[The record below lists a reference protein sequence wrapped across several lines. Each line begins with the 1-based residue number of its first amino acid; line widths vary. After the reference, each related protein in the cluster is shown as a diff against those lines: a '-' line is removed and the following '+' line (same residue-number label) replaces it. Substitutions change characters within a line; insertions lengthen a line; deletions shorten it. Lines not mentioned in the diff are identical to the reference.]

1 MTIRSVKRNPNVIQA
16 LCVTAAS
23 VPPETSCSLPAS
35 ASQTLHV
42 CAFGFGPAH
51 GMSERT
57 YVRTS
62 YVSNFLDSKRA
73 SSNCIWGRGWP
84 AERMWPCREVGR
96 QRLPGRCSKLITMST
111 PRHIHGSS
119 SRTASRSGHI
129 AFADPPPPHLP
140 DLVGLGLV
148 ADDVRGHGRRDPG
161 EMNVRTYVRAY

>member
-16 LCVTAAS
+16 LCVTAVS
-23 VPPETSCSLPAS
+23 FPPETSCALPAS

-51 GMSERT
+51 AMSERT
-57 YVRTS
+57 YARL
-62 YVSNFLDSKRA
+62 NFLDSKRA

-96 QRLPGRCSKLITMST
+96 QKLPGRCSKLITMSM
-111 PRHIHGSS
+111 PRHVLGTS

-129 AFADPPPPHLP
+129 AFADHPPPHRP

-161 EMNVRTYVRAY
+161 EMNVRAY